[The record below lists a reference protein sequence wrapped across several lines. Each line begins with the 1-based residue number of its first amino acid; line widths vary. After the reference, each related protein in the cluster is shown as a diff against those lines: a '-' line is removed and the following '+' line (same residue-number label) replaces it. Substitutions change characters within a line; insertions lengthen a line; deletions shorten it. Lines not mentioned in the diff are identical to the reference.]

1 MQIGIALIPLITSTF
16 QFYAWGLPDN
26 AAIRI
31 FTFLMHLFLSIKSTY
46 FENILVKPSFV
57 FGLK

>member
-31 FTFLMHLFLSIKSTY
+31 LFTFLMYLFLSKKLH
-46 FENILVKPSFV
+46 ILKI
-57 FGLK
+57 LL